1 MNKKTNNLGIL
12 TNTDYYKKLFYGAP
26 SAIFI
31 VDVKTGILL
40 DTNKAGEKL
49 VGRSREELIGSNYT
63 ILHPKEK
70 IKEYKHFFLK
80 NVKQKKGAEFKINI
94 IKKDG
99 TLVPVSILSSVFSMN
114 GRQIIKGVFTDISY
128 IKKIE
133 ENLLESQKNLKLAQE
148 ITKTGSWYLDIVKNK
163 LVWSDEIYRMF
174 GIKQKDFKA
183 TYQAFLARI
192 HPEDREAV
200 NKAYLTSLE
209 EKKPYE
215 IIHRVVTKKGD
226 EIFVKEKCETTY
238 NKKGEPLYSIG
249 TVQDI
254 TKEKLSEE
262 KIKESEEKYR
272 LLFETSNNA
281 IMTLDPPKW
290 NFTSGNPAIVKM
302 FGVKNEEEFK
312 KLKPWQVSPKYQP
325 DGQLSSIKAKKMI
338 DIAMKKGDN
347 FFEWTHKKINN
358 GDFFA
363 TVSLNKIELSSRSF
377 LQARV
382 TDITKEKENKQ
393 KIKASEEKFKSVVI
407 NSKSIIF
414 IIDKTGKFIL
424 SEGKELSSIGLKP
437 GQVVGIS
444 ALKMYKEYPEI
455 IKGIKNGWN
464 GKTTETSSKLKIG
477 KNFVYFDVLCT
488 PYRNGGSNI
497 LGTIGVATNVTEK
510 YLADE
515 KIKEK
520 VGETI
525 IEKEKLSKI
534 VQSIG
539 EGVFVINEDR
549 KLILSNRTACTLANL
564 KHTENCCTGM
574 DYRKIFKFFYEKDG
588 KENKDFIDNVFKTK
602 ESQEVPIF
610 NHHNTNLVGKNA
622 TPIPVSIKA
631 TPIKDNKDKIIGC
644 VVIFKDVGEERKLDR
659 TKSEFISVASHS
671 LRTPISGVKWLA
683 ELLLEEKIGKLNKK
697 QKHYLKKIQ
706 EANENSIELVNSLLI
721 ISRIES
727 GKLSLVRRKKIK
739 VFNLINKILIFY
751 ADKIKNKKL
760 RFYLNCGLLEDTFI
774 YLDEEK
780 ALIIFDNLIGNSI
793 KYSKD
798 GGRITLSCKKKH
810 NKILFEI
817 QDGGYGIPL
826 KEQDKIFEKFFRGT
840 NVQALKESG
849 TGLGLFIVKSLI
861 EAHGGKIWFD
871 SEENKG
877 TTFFFYLEK

>member
-1 MNKKTNNLGIL
+1 MRIAFGDFQSGDCRRAKHCSGNLAYAPTVLRHSFIAFNNYWARITGSIAQKIAEHTTNNWPSFNEVRTKAVKSFGINPETTRL
-12 TNTDYYKKLFYGAP
+12 EFSSPILILPVNTFHFLLASNFNENYEDL
-26 SAIFI
+26 
-31 VDVKTGILL
+31 IL
-40 DTNKAGEKL
+40 KAL
-49 VGRSREELIGSNYT
+49 VECQPY
-63 ILHPKEK
+63 
-70 IKEYKHFFLK
+70 
-80 NVKQKKGAEFKINI
+80 
-94 IKKDG
+94 
-99 TLVPVSILSSVFSMN
+99 
-114 GRQIIKGVFTDISY
+114 IKGS
-128 IKKIE
+128 
-133 ENLLESQKNLKLAQE
+133 
-148 ITKTGSWYLDIVKNK
+148 
-163 LVWSDEIYRMF
+163 
-174 GIKQKDFKA
+174 IKQD
-183 TYQAFLARI
+183 
-192 HPEDREAV
+192 
-200 NKAYLTSLE
+200 N
-209 EKKPYE
+209 
-215 IIHRVVTKKGD
+215 
-226 EIFVKEKCETTY
+226 
-238 NKKGEPLYSIG
+238 
-249 TVQDI
+249 
-254 TKEKLSEE
+254 
-262 KIKESEEKYR
+262 IK
-272 LLFETSNNA
+272 
-281 IMTLDPPKW
+281 
-290 NFTSGNPAIVKM
+290 
-302 FGVKNEEEFK
+302 
-312 KLKPWQVSPKYQP
+312 
-325 DGQLSSIKAKKMI
+325 
-338 DIAMKKGDN
+338 
-347 FFEWTHKKINN
+347 
-358 GDFFA
+358 
-363 TVSLNKIELSSRSF
+363 
-377 LQARV
+377 
-382 TDITKEKENKQ
+382 
-393 KIKASEEKFKSVVI
+393 
-407 NSKSIIF
+407 
-414 IIDKTGKFIL
+414 
-424 SEGKELSSIGLKP
+424 
-437 GQVVGIS
+437 
-444 ALKMYKEYPEI
+444 I